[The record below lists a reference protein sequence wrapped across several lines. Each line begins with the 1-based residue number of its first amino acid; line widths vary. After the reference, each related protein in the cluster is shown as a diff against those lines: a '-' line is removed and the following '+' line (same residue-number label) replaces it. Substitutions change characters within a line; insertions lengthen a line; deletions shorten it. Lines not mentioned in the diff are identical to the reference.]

1 MSRIKNVFN
10 HTGHKALITYITVG
24 YPDLDTT
31 IKAALALA
39 GNGADILELGVP
51 FSDPLADGAT
61 IQESSHIA
69 LKNGITLENCLET
82 AEKLRRKISLPLVLM
97 GYFNP
102 ILSYGLEKFCRN
114 CAQAGID
121 GLIIPDLPPEEGT
134 TLEYAAREKG
144 IDQIY
149 LLSPNSTKERIK
161 IVSEKSS
168 GYIYLVSVTGVTGPR
183 DSLPAGLDQFIN
195 RVREATN
202 LPLCVGFGIST
213 PAQARQIARLADGVI
228 IGSRLI
234 QLMKIDPTLTTLVDF
249 IRETRMALDS

>member
-234 QLMKIDPTLTTLVDF
+234 QLIKIDPTLTTLVDF

>member
-31 IKAALALA
+31 LKAALALA
-39 GNGADILELGVP
+39 ENGADILELGVP

-102 ILSYGLEKFCRN
+102 ILSYGLEKFCQD
-114 CAQAGID
+114 CAQAGVD

-134 TLEYAAREKG
+134 ALECAAREK
-144 IDQIY
+144 
-149 LLSPNSTKERIK
+149 
-161 IVSEKSS
+161 
-168 GYIYLVSVTGVTGPR
+168 
-183 DSLPAGLDQFIN
+183 
-195 RVREATN
+195 
-202 LPLCVGFGIST
+202 
-213 PAQARQIARLADGVI
+213 
-228 IGSRLI
+228 
-234 QLMKIDPTLTTLVDF
+234 
-249 IRETRMALDS
+249 